1 MKVVYKKSIRDQI
14 IEARIEARKQMREIA
29 YIELTKEDLRSVRAS
44 IDRDYFAPYIS
55 DGMTFLG
62 CKIKLV

>member
-1 MKVVYKKSIRDQI
+1 MKIVYKKSIKDQI

-29 YIELTKEDLRSVRAS
+29 YIELTKKELDSLA
-44 IDRDYFAPYIS
+44 APSHDQYIE
-55 DGMTFLG
+55 MTFLG